1 MGFNDFHKGFVDQ
14 SKEQRPNVVI
24 KKKFGVRSVEEIVE
38 SRYNYMR
45 KDNNLSEQPKVQE
58 RVNTVDYQQNMRSQR
73 NLRNLDK

>member
-1 MGFNDFHKGFVDQ
+1 MGFNDFHKGFVDP
-14 SKEQRPNVVI
+14 SKQQKPNIVI

-45 KDNNLSEQPKVQE
+45 KDSNIPVQPKLQE
-58 RVNTVDYQQNMRSQR
+58 RINTTDYQQNMRGQR